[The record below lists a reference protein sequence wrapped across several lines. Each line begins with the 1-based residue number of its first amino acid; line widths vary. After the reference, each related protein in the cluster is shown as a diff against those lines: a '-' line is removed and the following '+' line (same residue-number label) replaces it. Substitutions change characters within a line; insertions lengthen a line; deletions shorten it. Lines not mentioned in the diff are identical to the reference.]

1 MKIVNNS
8 YKVCFG
14 DLSAGDVFA
23 AGNEYYLKIEEI
35 EEVGGYFFSAINLH
49 QCNHVWFED
58 SAEVMLVNC
67 ELVIK

>member
-8 YKVCFG
+8 YKVRFG

-23 AGNEYYLKIEEI
+23 ADNEYYLKIEEI
-35 EEVGGYFFSAINLH
+35 EEVGGYFFSAINLN
-49 QCNHVWFED
+49 QCNHVWFD
-58 SAEVMLVNC
+58 NAAEVVLVNC